1 MLKQRIFY
9 VVAFLLSFFSI
20 CSNAQYQLSNAFPKL
35 NFLQPLDLQQP
46 DDGTNRLFVVTQ
58 QGKIYVFSNDS
69 TTAKAKVF
77 LDLSD
82 KVKAGGE
89 LGLLGMV
96 FHPDFKNNPYFYVDY
111 TLDDTLRSRI
121 SRFTITS
128 SNPDSA
134 DKNSETIL
142 LEVNQPFPNHKAG
155 QLAFGPDGYLYVGFG
170 DGGSGGDPFNNAQ
183 NNTVILGKMLRI
195 DVNKS
200 QNGKNY
206 SIPTDNPFVG
216 NTKGYREEIYAY
228 GLRNP
233 WRFSFDPVTKWLWV
247 ADVGQDL
254 WEEIDIMT
262 KGGNYGWR
270 IMEGK
275 HCYNPSSNCDTTGLI
290 EPIWEYGHNEQGGR
304 AITGGYVYRG
314 KALPQLYGKYI
325 FADFVAGKIWAL
337 SYDGKSQ
344 ATNELI
350 INSEKNISSFGID
363 RSNELFVCSF
373 DGNIYRLVSLG
384 PTSVAGEQP
393 RTYGLYD
400 NFPNPFNP
408 QTTITADIMEKGNVK
423 LLIYDLEGKVVDT
436 LFNGIM
442 EPGKY
447 QFHWD
452 ASNFPSG
459 VYIYELTAGNFKA
472 AKKMVLVK

>member
-1 MLKQRIFY
+1 L
-9 VVAFLLSFFSI
+9 
-20 CSNAQYQLSNAFPKL
+20 
-35 NFLQPLDLQQP
+35 
-46 DDGTNRLFVVTQ
+46 
-58 QGKIYVFSNDS
+58 
-69 TTAKAKVF
+69 
-77 LDLSD
+77 
-82 KVKAGGE
+82 
-89 LGLLGMV
+89 
-96 FHPDFKNNPYFYVDY
+96 
-111 TLDDTLRSRI
+111 
-121 SRFTITS
+121 S

-142 LEVNQPFPNHKAG
+142 LEVKQPFPNHKAG
-155 QLAFGPDGYLYVGFG
+155 QLAFGPDGYLYIGFG

-206 SIPTDNPFVG
+206 SIPPDNPFIG

-233 WRFSFDPVTKWLWV
+233 WRFSFDPITKWLWV

-304 AITGGYVYRG
+304 SITGGYVYRG

-325 FADFVAGKIWAL
+325 FADFVSGKIWAL

-350 INSEKNISSFGID
+350 INSEKNISSFGVD
-363 RSNELFVCSF
+363 RSNELYICSF

-384 PTSVAGEQP
+384 PTSVPGEQP
-393 RTYGLYD
+393 RTYSLYD

-408 QTTITADIMEKGNVK
+408 QTTITADIKEKGNVK
-423 LLIYDLEGKVVDT
+423 LLIYDLEGRVVDT
-436 LFNGIM
+436 LFDGIM

-452 ASNFPSG
+452 AGNFPSG
-459 VYIYELTAGNFKA
+459 VYIYELSAGDFKA